1 MSGDLIYNLDGE
13 KNFSLVYDK
22 MAGSEFHAKFRI
34 MVVGDKRVGKTS
46 IVERYLYGTFKGGS
60 KATGVDERKSKVIE
74 VDGKKVKLQVIDTV
88 SREWHLSVDS
98 IDFRRADAIFICYDV
113 TSLSSFRD
121 TKYWPNRIGDTNDF
135 ELALVATKCDKKSAR
150 VVGSE
155 MGEAFAKDLGA
166 HYYETSAKKLFMV
179 DELFYEVGSRL
190 LLRDS
195 RLSSGL
201 WDTITLEESQQFSLL
216 EEKPRSRKRCCH

>member
-1 MSGDLIYNLDGE
+1 
-13 KNFSLVYDK
+13 

-46 IVERYLYGTFKGGS
+46 IVDRYLYGTFKGDS
-60 KATGVDERKSKVIE
+60 KAAVDVGERKSKVIE
-74 VDGKKVKLQVIDTV
+74 LDRKKVKLQVIDTV

-113 TSLSSFRD
+113 TNLSSFRD
-121 TKYWPNRIGDTNDF
+121 TKYWPNRIGDTENF

-155 MGEAFAKDLGA
+155 MGEAFAKELGA
-166 HYYETSAKKLFMV
+166 HHYETSAKKPFMV
-179 DELFYEVGSRL
+179 DELFREMVSQLLYRNTRL
-190 LLRDS
+190 R
-195 RLSSGL
+195 SSN
-201 WDTITLEESQQFSLL
+201 WDTITLDESPQFSLL
-216 EEKPRSRKRCCH
+216 EKNSRPRQRCCH